1 MRENKEIKTVERHQF
16 CFSFM
21 RCDTGG
27 QRTKTF
33 WGTGTNEEAFKEA
46 QAQARSYRLQ
56 YENELN
62 EKNRQ
67 KHYYDRY
74 APSHIDVQIVG
85 HSQWR

>member
-1 MRENKEIKTVERHQF
+1 MADKTERHQF

-21 RCDTGG
+21 RWDTGG
-27 QRTKTF
+27 QKTKTF
-33 WGTGTNEEAFKEA
+33 WATGDPETALASATA
-46 QAQARSYRLQ
+46 QAQAYRRQ

-62 EKNRQ
+62 AKQRQ

-85 HSQWR
+85 KSMWR